1 MEKGLLL
8 SRAQAAVISR
18 DFTLAVKLYKSLLKD
33 EPDNLVYLKELGNIH
48 VKNGEDEKAIPYFEQ
63 IITFHPQDV
72 DAMISL
78 GAIYRRLQRYE
89 DSIIILNRALDEGEN
104 GAMLNYTLGFTYKE
118 MKEYDDAI
126 DCFEIAISENPTD
139 VLAYNH
145 LGSIYL
151 ERKEYQ
157 KSINSFKRGLQIDQ
171 NHPIINY
178 NLARCYEEANLYSDA
193 IRCFEI
199 ALKTKPGWIEA
210 IRDFSELLVKCQR
223 SKEASDL
230 VTHAIDL
237 HPNDS
242 KLLSLLGKIY
252 LDQYDYLSAEDA
264 FKKAY
269 SNNNNDIQILSGLA
283 EALEK
288 GEKIQESLEAVI
300 SALEIEPE
308 NKDIRKQY
316 VHVLLSAKD
325 YDTAHESLKQLYK
338 ETGDEDVQ
346 VLDLCEQYYICVDED
361 ERSRQIHERINKI
374 NRKYKKNLLNAAERF
389 FQKGKKEKAE
399 EMAKKFIEHE
409 SQNPDGY
416 NTLAKVYISQNKLS
430 EAIEIYKKSQTLKKP
445 NILASKQVLNLQKK
459 LDVPEQSQP
468 VLQEE
473 NIVQQEEI
481 NEDLNTVLLSDEN
494 EVFDFEKMGD
504 NVPFKEELIEKEDDF
519 FAPDLK
525 DVADE
530 EIDVFE
536 NKEEEP
542 LSTEQEL
549 ISAADEKP
557 DSLEGY
563 VPGVAEDDDI
573 FDFGTMGDNL
583 PPVVES
589 EEDDLAALL
598 DKKESVPENNIPS
611 TNDVALEEQIS
622 IDDKLQLAEQKLQEA
637 EILQLN
643 ALDTANKVM
652 ESVIVA
658 QKITEEQ
665 QNILEEQKQQLQEQ
679 MELAKKQDE
688 IEDDVLI
695 EEDISDEI
703 VEEDLQSE
711 QKEESLDD
719 CVVQHE
725 ETDDLF
731 DERETQLE
739 EKEDFLEERENQ
751 LEEREGLL
759 TERENQLEEKE
770 DLLEERENQL
780 EEREDLLVERENLLN
795 SKAENSVTLFDTV
808 QYLLP
813 KIERILEDDELAL
826 QYTSELELF
835 KKLLNLCEFL
845 PEDIKKE
852 FLTSKIRLQIEYVIA
867 KMSGKPGLLKT
878 AHSLLKT
885 GVISNA
891 NVLSI
896 ENSVDITNDSLFNLI
911 DFTKKL
917 SEDLED
923 KSLAE
928 GLQTYA
934 DSVLEQIELQNLSA
948 QIFE

>member
-18 DFTLAVKLYKSLLKD
+18 DFALAVKLYKTLLKD

-63 IITFHPQDV
+63 IITFHSQDV

-118 MKEYDDAI
+118 MKQYDDAI

-199 ALKTKPGWIEA
+199 ALKTKPGWIDA

-308 NKDIRKQY
+308 NKDVRKQY
-316 VHVLLSAKD
+316 VHVLLSARE
-325 YDTAHESLKQLYK
+325 YDKAHESLKELYK

-361 ERSRQIHERINKI
+361 ERSQQIHERINKVDK
-374 NRKYKKNLLNAAERF
+374 KYNKHMLNAAERF
-389 FQKGKKEKAE
+389 IQKGKDQQAE
-399 EMAKKFIEHE
+399 EMAKNFIEKE
-409 SQNPDGY
+409 AQNPDGY
-416 NTLAKVYISQNKLS
+416 NTLAKVYISQNKLP
-430 EAIEIYKKSQTLKKP
+430 EAIETYNKSQSLKKP
-445 NILASKQVLNLQKK
+445 NVLASKQVQNLQKR
-459 LDVPEQSQP
+459 LNIALQNQIPQDEVVVP
-468 VLQEE
+468 
-473 NIVQQEEI
+473 QEEI
-481 NEDLNTVLLSDEN
+481 KEEELNSELLSDEN

-504 NVPFKEELIEKEDDF
+504 NIPFKEELIEEEDDF

-549 ISAADEKP
+549 LSAADEKP
-557 DSLEGY
+557 ESLEGY
-563 VPGVAEDDDI
+563 VPAIAESDENDD
-573 FDFGTMGDNL
+573 FDFDVMGDN
-583 PPVVES
+583 PACEEEITENS
-589 EEDDLAALL
+589 NEDEDDLASLL
-598 DKKESVPENNIPS
+598 DQNEFVPQTEPVSVPNQTMSSQNQ
-611 TNDVALEEQIS
+611 AS

-637 EILQLN
+637 ENLQLS

-652 ESVIVA
+652 ESVIDAQKVA
-658 QKITEEQ
+658 QKIAEEQ
-665 QNILEEQKQQLQEQ
+665 QNLIEEQKNQLNEQIELSKNQE
-679 MELAKKQDE
+679 
-688 IEDDVLI
+688 
-695 EEDISDEI
+695 
-703 VEEDLQSE
+703 E
-711 QKEESLDD
+711 QEEESLNDILENDD
-719 CVVQHE
+719 IFEEEDKEEIIDDKNETEISEEEVVSEQ
-725 ETDDLF
+725 LPN
-731 DERETQLE
+731 DE
-739 EKEDFLEERENQ
+739 NSP
-751 LEEREGLL
+751 
-759 TERENQLEEKE
+759 
-770 DLLEERENQL
+770 
-780 EEREDLLVERENLLN
+780 ENL
-795 SKAENSVTLFDTV
+795 VQTV

-835 KKLLNLCEFL
+835 KKLLDLCEFL

-852 FLTSKIRLQIEYVIA
+852 FLTSKVRLQIEYVIA

-878 AHSLLKT
+878 AHSLLKS
-885 GVISNA
+885 GVISDSYVA
-891 NVLSI
+891 TTSEEEMNV
-896 ENSVDITNDSLFNLI
+896 TNEVLFNLI
-911 DFTKKL
+911 DYTKKL

>member
-18 DFTLAVKLYKSLLKD
+18 DFALAVKLYKTLLKD

-63 IITFHPQDV
+63 IITFHSQDV

-118 MKEYDDAI
+118 MKQYDDAI

-199 ALKTKPGWIEA
+199 ALKTKPGWIDA

-242 KLLSLLGKIY
+242 KLLSLLGKIF

-308 NKDIRKQY
+308 NKDVRKQY
-316 VHVLLSAKD
+316 VHVLLSARE
-325 YDTAHESLKQLYK
+325 YDKAHESLKELYK

-361 ERSRQIHERINKI
+361 ERSQQIHERINKVDK
-374 NRKYKKNLLNAAERF
+374 KYNKHMLNAAERF
-389 FQKGKKEKAE
+389 IQKGKDHQAE
-399 EMAKKFIEHE
+399 EMAKNFIEKE
-409 SQNPDGY
+409 AQNPDGY
-416 NTLAKVYISQNKLS
+416 NTLAKVYISQNKLP
-430 EAIEIYKKSQTLKKP
+430 EAIETYNKSQSLKKP
-445 NILASKQVLNLQKK
+445 NVLASKQVQNLQKR
-459 LDVPEQSQP
+459 L
-468 VLQEE
+468 
-473 NIVQQEEI
+473 NISAQNQIPQDEVVAPQEEI
-481 NEDLNTVLLSDEN
+481 KEEELNPELLSDEN

-504 NVPFKEELIEKEDDF
+504 NIPFKEELIEEEDDF

-525 DVADE
+525 DVEDE

-549 ISAADEKP
+549 LSAADEKP
-557 DSLEGY
+557 ESLEGY
-563 VPGVAEDDDI
+563 VPPIAESDENDD
-573 FDFGTMGDNL
+573 FDFDVMGDN
-583 PPVVES
+583 PACEEEITENS
-589 EEDDLAALL
+589 NEDEDDLAALL
-598 DKKESVPENNIPS
+598 DQNEFVPQNEPVSVPNQTMSSQNQ
-611 TNDVALEEQIS
+611 AS

-637 EILQLN
+637 ENLQLS

-652 ESVIVA
+652 ESVIDAQKVA
-658 QKITEEQ
+658 QKIAEEQ
-665 QNILEEQKQQLQEQ
+665 QN
-679 MELAKKQDE
+679 
-688 IEDDVLI
+688 LI
-695 EEDISDEI
+695 EEQRNQLNEQLELSKNQ
-703 VEEDLQSE
+703 EEQ
-711 QKEESLDD
+711 QEESLNDILENDD
-719 CVVQHE
+719 IFEEEVKEEEFGNDEKCEDDISEEGVVTEQIPN
-725 ETDDLF
+725 
-731 DERETQLE
+731 
-739 EKEDFLEERENQ
+739 EDSP
-751 LEEREGLL
+751 
-759 TERENQLEEKE
+759 
-770 DLLEERENQL
+770 
-780 EEREDLLVERENLLN
+780 ENL
-795 SKAENSVTLFDTV
+795 VQTV

-835 KKLLNLCEFL
+835 KKLLDLCEFL

-852 FLTSKIRLQIEYVIA
+852 FLISKVRLQIEYVIA

-878 AHSLLKT
+878 AHSLLKS
-885 GVISNA
+885 GVISDSYVA
-891 NVLSI
+891 TTSEEEMNV
-896 ENSVDITNDSLFNLI
+896 TNEVLFNLI
-911 DFTKKL
+911 DYTKKL

-948 QIFE
+948 QIFD

>member
-18 DFTLAVKLYKSLLKD
+18 DFALAVKLYKTLLKD

-118 MKEYDDAI
+118 MKQYDDAI

-199 ALKTKPGWIEA
+199 ALKTKPGWIDA

-308 NKDIRKQY
+308 NKDVRKQY
-316 VHVLLSAKD
+316 VHVLLSARE
-325 YDTAHESLKQLYK
+325 YDKAHESLKELYK

-361 ERSRQIHERINKI
+361 ERSQQIHERINKVDK
-374 NRKYKKNLLNAAERF
+374 KYNKHMLNAAERF
-389 FQKGKKEKAE
+389 IQKGKDQQAE
-399 EMAKKFIEHE
+399 EMAKNFIEKE
-409 SQNPDGY
+409 VQNPDGY
-416 NTLAKVYISQNKLS
+416 NTLAKVYISQNKLP
-430 EAIEIYKKSQTLKKP
+430 EAIETYNKSQALKKP
-445 NILASKQVLNLQKK
+445 NVLASKQVQNLQKR
-459 LDVPEQSQP
+459 LNVASQNQIP
-468 VLQEE
+468 QDEV
-473 NIVQQEEI
+473 VAPQEEI
-481 NEDLNTVLLSDEN
+481 KEEELNPELLSDEN

-504 NVPFKEELIEKEDDF
+504 NIPFKEELIEEEDDF

-549 ISAADEKP
+549 LSAADEKP
-557 DSLEGY
+557 ESLEGY
-563 VPGVAEDDDI
+563 VPAIAESDENDD
-573 FDFGTMGDNL
+573 FDFDVMGDN
-583 PPVVES
+583 PAC
-589 EEDDLAALL
+589 EEEITENSNEDDDDLAALL
-598 DKKESVPENNIPS
+598 DQNEFVPQNEPVSVPNQTMSSQNQ
-611 TNDVALEEQIS
+611 AS

-637 EILQLN
+637 ENLQLS

-652 ESVIVA
+652 ESVIDA
-658 QKITEEQ
+658 QKIAQKIAEEQ
-665 QNILEEQKQQLQEQ
+665 QNLIEEQKNQLNEQLELSKNQEEQQ
-679 MELAKKQDE
+679 
-688 IEDDVLI
+688 
-695 EEDISDEI
+695 
-703 VEEDLQSE
+703 
-711 QKEESLDD
+711 EESLNDILENDD
-719 CVVQHE
+719 IFE
-725 ETDDLF
+725 EEIKEEEF
-731 DERETQLE
+731 GNE
-739 EKEDFLEERENQ
+739 EKCEDDISEE
-751 LEEREGLL
+751 GVV
-759 TERENQLEEKE
+759 TEQIPNE
-770 DLLEERENQL
+770 DSP
-780 EEREDLLVERENLLN
+780 ENL
-795 SKAENSVTLFDTV
+795 VQTV

-835 KKLLNLCEFL
+835 KKLLDLCEFL

-852 FLTSKIRLQIEYVIA
+852 FLTSKVRLQIEYVIA

-878 AHSLLKT
+878 AHSLLKS
-885 GVISNA
+885 GVISDSYVA
-891 NVLSI
+891 TTSEEEMNV
-896 ENSVDITNDSLFNLI
+896 TNEVLFNLI
-911 DFTKKL
+911 DYTKKL

-948 QIFE
+948 QIFD

>member
-18 DFTLAVKLYKSLLKD
+18 DFALAVKLYKTLLKD

-118 MKEYDDAI
+118 MKQYDDAI

-199 ALKTKPGWIEA
+199 ALKTKPGWIDA

-308 NKDIRKQY
+308 NKDVRKQY
-316 VHVLLSAKD
+316 VHVLLSARE
-325 YDTAHESLKQLYK
+325 YDKAHESLKELYK

-361 ERSRQIHERINKI
+361 ERSQQIHERINKVDK
-374 NRKYKKNLLNAAERF
+374 KYNKHMLNAAERF
-389 FQKGKKEKAE
+389 IQKGKDHQAE
-399 EMAKKFIEHE
+399 EMAKNFIEKE
-409 SQNPDGY
+409 AQNPDGY
-416 NTLAKVYISQNKLS
+416 NTLAKVYISQNKLP
-430 EAIEIYKKSQTLKKP
+430 EAIETYNKSQSLKKP
-445 NILASKQVLNLQKK
+445 NVLASKQVQNLQKR
-459 LDVPEQSQP
+459 LNVASQNQIP
-468 VLQEE
+468 QDEV
-473 NIVQQEEI
+473 VAPQEEI
-481 NEDLNTVLLSDEN
+481 KEEELNPELLSDEN

-504 NVPFKEELIEKEDDF
+504 NIPFKEELIEEEDDF

-536 NKEEEP
+536 NKEEDP

-549 ISAADEKP
+549 LSAADEKP
-557 DSLEGY
+557 ESLEGY
-563 VPGVAEDDDI
+563 VPAIAESDENDD
-573 FDFGTMGDNL
+573 FDFDVMGDN
-583 PPVVES
+583 PACEEGITENS
-589 EEDDLAALL
+589 NEDDLAALL
-598 DKKESVPENNIPS
+598 DQNEFVPQNEPVSVPNQTMSSQNQ
-611 TNDVALEEQIS
+611 AS

-637 EILQLN
+637 ENLQLS

-652 ESVIVA
+652 ESVIDA
-658 QKITEEQ
+658 QKIAQKIAEEQ
-665 QNILEEQKQQLQEQ
+665 QNLLEEQKNQLNDQLELSKNQE
-679 MELAKKQDE
+679 
-688 IEDDVLI
+688 
-695 EEDISDEI
+695 
-703 VEEDLQSE
+703 E
-711 QKEESLDD
+711 QEEESLNDILKNDD
-719 CVVQHE
+719 IFE
-725 ETDDLF
+725 E
-731 DERETQLE
+731 EVKEEEVGNE
-739 EKEDFLEERENQ
+739 EKCEDDISEE
-751 LEEREGLL
+751 GVV
-759 TERENQLEEKE
+759 TEQIPNE
-770 DLLEERENQL
+770 DSP
-780 EEREDLLVERENLLN
+780 ENL
-795 SKAENSVTLFDTV
+795 VQTV

-835 KKLLNLCEFL
+835 KKLLDLCEFL

-852 FLTSKIRLQIEYVIA
+852 FLTSKVRLQIEYVIA

-878 AHSLLKT
+878 AHSLLKS
-885 GVISNA
+885 GVISDSYVA
-891 NVLSI
+891 TTSEEEMNV
-896 ENSVDITNDSLFNLI
+896 TNEVLFNLI
-911 DFTKKL
+911 DYTKKL

-948 QIFE
+948 QIFD

>member
-18 DFTLAVKLYKSLLKD
+18 DFALAVKLYKTLLKD

-63 IITFHPQDV
+63 IITFHSQDV

-118 MKEYDDAI
+118 MKQYDDAI

-199 ALKTKPGWIEA
+199 ALKTKPGWIDA

-308 NKDIRKQY
+308 NKDVRKQY
-316 VHVLLSAKD
+316 VHVLLSARE
-325 YDTAHESLKQLYK
+325 YDKAHESLKELYK

-361 ERSRQIHERINKI
+361 ERSQQIHERINKVDK
-374 NRKYKKNLLNAAERF
+374 KYNKHMLNAAERF
-389 FQKGKKEKAE
+389 IQKGKDHQAE
-399 EMAKKFIEHE
+399 EMAKNFIEKE
-409 SQNPDGY
+409 AQNPDGY
-416 NTLAKVYISQNKLS
+416 NTLAKVYISQNKLP
-430 EAIEIYKKSQTLKKP
+430 EAIETYNKSQSLKKP
-445 NILASKQVLNLQKK
+445 NVLASKQVQNLQKR
-459 LDVPEQSQP
+459 LNVASQNQIP
-468 VLQEE
+468 QDEV
-473 NIVQQEEI
+473 VAPQEEI
-481 NEDLNTVLLSDEN
+481 KEEELNPELLSDEN

-504 NVPFKEELIEKEDDF
+504 NIPFKEELIEEEDDF

-536 NKEEEP
+536 NKEEDP

-549 ISAADEKP
+549 LSAADEKP
-557 DSLEGY
+557 ESLEGY
-563 VPGVAEDDDI
+563 VPPIAESDENDD
-573 FDFGTMGDNL
+573 FDFDVMGDN
-583 PPVVES
+583 PACEEEITENS
-589 EEDDLAALL
+589 NEDEDDLAALL
-598 DKKESVPENNIPS
+598 DQNEFVPQNEPVSVPNQTMSSQNQ
-611 TNDVALEEQIS
+611 AS

-637 EILQLN
+637 ENLQLS

-652 ESVIVA
+652 ESVIDAQKVA
-658 QKITEEQ
+658 QKIAEEQ
-665 QNILEEQKQQLQEQ
+665 QNLIEEQKNQLNEQIELSKNQE
-679 MELAKKQDE
+679 
-688 IEDDVLI
+688 
-695 EEDISDEI
+695 
-703 VEEDLQSE
+703 E
-711 QKEESLDD
+711 QEEESLNDILENDD
-719 CVVQHE
+719 IFEEEVKEEIIDDKNETEISEEGVVTEQIPN
-725 ETDDLF
+725 
-731 DERETQLE
+731 
-739 EKEDFLEERENQ
+739 EDSP
-751 LEEREGLL
+751 
-759 TERENQLEEKE
+759 
-770 DLLEERENQL
+770 
-780 EEREDLLVERENLLN
+780 ENL
-795 SKAENSVTLFDTV
+795 VQTV

-835 KKLLNLCEFL
+835 KKLLDLCEFL

-852 FLTSKIRLQIEYVIA
+852 FLTSKVRLQIEYVIA

-878 AHSLLKT
+878 AHSLLKS
-885 GVISNA
+885 GVISDSYVA
-891 NVLSI
+891 TTSEEEMNV
-896 ENSVDITNDSLFNLI
+896 TNEVLFNLI
-911 DFTKKL
+911 DYTKKL

>member
-18 DFTLAVKLYKSLLKD
+18 DFALAVKLYKTLLKD

-63 IITFHPQDV
+63 IITFHSQDV

-118 MKEYDDAI
+118 MKQYDDAI

-199 ALKTKPGWIEA
+199 ALKTKPGWIDA

-300 SALEIEPE
+300 SALETEPE
-308 NKDIRKQY
+308 NKDVRKQY
-316 VHVLLSAKD
+316 VHVLLSARE
-325 YDTAHESLKQLYK
+325 YDKAHESLKELYK

-361 ERSRQIHERINKI
+361 ERSQQIHERINKVDK
-374 NRKYKKNLLNAAERF
+374 KYNKHMLNAAERF
-389 FQKGKKEKAE
+389 IQKGKDHQAE
-399 EMAKKFIEHE
+399 EMAKNFIEKE
-409 SQNPDGY
+409 AQNPDGY
-416 NTLAKVYISQNKLS
+416 NTLAKVYISQNKLP
-430 EAIEIYKKSQTLKKP
+430 EAIETYNKSQSLKKP
-445 NILASKQVLNLQKK
+445 NVLASKQVQNLQKR
-459 LDVPEQSQP
+459 LNVASQNQIP
-468 VLQEE
+468 QDEV
-473 NIVQQEEI
+473 VAPQEEI
-481 NEDLNTVLLSDEN
+481 KEEELNPELLSDEN

-504 NVPFKEELIEKEDDF
+504 NIPFKEELIEEEDDF

-536 NKEEEP
+536 NKEEDP

-549 ISAADEKP
+549 LSAADEKP
-557 DSLEGY
+557 ESLEGY
-563 VPGVAEDDDI
+563 VPPIAESDENDD
-573 FDFGTMGDNL
+573 FDFDVMGDN
-583 PPVVES
+583 PACEEEITENS
-589 EEDDLAALL
+589 NEDEDDLAALL
-598 DKKESVPENNIPS
+598 DQNEFVPQNEPVSVPNQTMSSQNQ
-611 TNDVALEEQIS
+611 AS

-637 EILQLN
+637 ENLQLS

-652 ESVIVA
+652 ESVIDAQKVA
-658 QKITEEQ
+658 QKIAEEQ
-665 QNILEEQKQQLQEQ
+665 QNLIEEQKNQLNEQIELSKNQE
-679 MELAKKQDE
+679 
-688 IEDDVLI
+688 
-695 EEDISDEI
+695 
-703 VEEDLQSE
+703 E
-711 QKEESLDD
+711 QEEESLNDILENDD
-719 CVVQHE
+719 IFEEEVKEEIIDDKNETEISEEGVVTEQIPN
-725 ETDDLF
+725 
-731 DERETQLE
+731 
-739 EKEDFLEERENQ
+739 EDSP
-751 LEEREGLL
+751 
-759 TERENQLEEKE
+759 
-770 DLLEERENQL
+770 
-780 EEREDLLVERENLLN
+780 ENL
-795 SKAENSVTLFDTV
+795 VQTV

-835 KKLLNLCEFL
+835 KKLLDLCEFL

-852 FLTSKIRLQIEYVIA
+852 FLTSKVRLQIEYVIA

-878 AHSLLKT
+878 AHSLLKS
-885 GVISNA
+885 GVISDSYVA
-891 NVLSI
+891 TTSEEEMNV
-896 ENSVDITNDSLFNLI
+896 TNEVLFNLI
-911 DFTKKL
+911 DYTKKL

>member
-1 MEKGLLL
+1 
-8 SRAQAAVISR
+8 
-18 DFTLAVKLYKSLLKD
+18 
-33 EPDNLVYLKELGNIH
+33 
-48 VKNGEDEKAIPYFEQ
+48 
-63 IITFHPQDV
+63 
-72 DAMISL
+72 MISL

-118 MKEYDDAI
+118 MKQYDDAI

-178 NLARCYEEANLYSDA
+178 NLARCYKEANLYSDA

-199 ALKTKPGWIEA
+199 ALKTKPGWIDA

-242 KLLSLLGKIY
+242 KLLSLLGKIF

-269 SNNNNDIQILSGLA
+269 SNNDNDIQILSGLA

-308 NKDIRKQY
+308 NKDVRKQY
-316 VHVLLSAKD
+316 VHVLLSARE
-325 YDTAHESLKQLYK
+325 YDKAHESLKELYK

-361 ERSRQIHERINKI
+361 ERSQQIHERINKVDK
-374 NRKYKKNLLNAAERF
+374 KYNKHMLNAAERF
-389 FQKGKKEKAE
+389 IQKGKDQQAE
-399 EMAKKFIEHE
+399 EMAKNFIEKE
-409 SQNPDGY
+409 AQNPDGY
-416 NTLAKVYISQNKLS
+416 NTLAKVYISQNKLP
-430 EAIEIYKKSQTLKKP
+430 EAIETYNKSQSLKKP
-445 NILASKQVLNLQKK
+445 NVLASKQVQNLQKR
-459 LDVPEQSQP
+459 L
-468 VLQEE
+468 
-473 NIVQQEEI
+473 NIAAQNQIPQDEVVAPQEEI
-481 NEDLNTVLLSDEN
+481 KEEELNSELLSDEN

-504 NVPFKEELIEKEDDF
+504 NIPFKEELIEEEDDF

-536 NKEEEP
+536 NKEEAP

-549 ISAADEKP
+549 LSAADEKP
-557 DSLEGY
+557 ESLEGY
-563 VPGVAEDDDI
+563 VPAIAESDENDD
-573 FDFGTMGDNL
+573 FDFDVMGDN
-583 PPVVES
+583 PACEEEITENS
-589 EEDDLAALL
+589 NEDEDDLAALL
-598 DKKESVPENNIPS
+598 DQKEFVPQNEPVSVPNQTMSSQNQ
-611 TNDVALEEQIS
+611 AS

-637 EILQLN
+637 ENLQLS

-652 ESVIVA
+652 ESVIDA
-658 QKITEEQ
+658 QKIAQKIAEEQ
-665 QNILEEQKQQLQEQ
+665 QNLLEEQKNQLNDQLELSKNQE
-679 MELAKKQDE
+679 
-688 IEDDVLI
+688 
-695 EEDISDEI
+695 
-703 VEEDLQSE
+703 E
-711 QKEESLDD
+711 QEEESLNDILENDD
-719 CVVQHE
+719 IFE
-725 ETDDLF
+725 EEVKEEDF
-731 DERETQLE
+731 GNE
-739 EKEDFLEERENQ
+739 EKCEDDISEE
-751 LEEREGLL
+751 GVV
-759 TERENQLEEKE
+759 TEQIPNE
-770 DLLEERENQL
+770 DSS
-780 EEREDLLVERENLLN
+780 ENL
-795 SKAENSVTLFDTV
+795 VQTV

-835 KKLLNLCEFL
+835 KKLLDLCEFL

-852 FLTSKIRLQIEYVIA
+852 FLTSKVRLQIEYVIA

-878 AHSLLKT
+878 AHSLLKS
-885 GVISNA
+885 GVISDSYVA
-891 NVLSI
+891 TTSEEEMNV
-896 ENSVDITNDSLFNLI
+896 TNEVLFNLI
-911 DFTKKL
+911 DYTKKL

-948 QIFE
+948 QIFD

>member
-18 DFTLAVKLYKSLLKD
+18 DFALAVKLYKTLLKD

-63 IITFHPQDV
+63 IITFHSQDV

-118 MKEYDDAI
+118 MKQYDDAI

-199 ALKTKPGWIEA
+199 ALKTKPGWIDA

-308 NKDIRKQY
+308 NKDVRKQY
-316 VHVLLSAKD
+316 VHVLLSARE
-325 YDTAHESLKQLYK
+325 YDKAHESLKELYK

-361 ERSRQIHERINKI
+361 ERSQQIHERINKVDK
-374 NRKYKKNLLNAAERF
+374 KYNKHMLNAAERF
-389 FQKGKKEKAE
+389 IQKGKDHQAE
-399 EMAKKFIEHE
+399 EMAKNFIEKE
-409 SQNPDGY
+409 AQNPDGY
-416 NTLAKVYISQNKLS
+416 NTLAKVYISQNKLP
-430 EAIEIYKKSQTLKKP
+430 EAIETYNKSQSLKKP
-445 NILASKQVLNLQKK
+445 NVLASKQVQNLQKR
-459 LDVPEQSQP
+459 LNVASQNQIP
-468 VLQEE
+468 QDEV
-473 NIVQQEEI
+473 VAPQEEI
-481 NEDLNTVLLSDEN
+481 KEEELNPELLSDEN

-504 NVPFKEELIEKEDDF
+504 NIPFKEELIEEEDDF

-549 ISAADEKP
+549 LSAADEKP
-557 DSLEGY
+557 ESLEGY
-563 VPGVAEDDDI
+563 VPAIAESDENDD
-573 FDFGTMGDNL
+573 FDFDVMGDN
-583 PPVVES
+583 PACEEEITENPN
-589 EEDDLAALL
+589 EDDLAALL
-598 DKKESVPENNIPS
+598 DQNEFIPQNEPVSVPNQTMSSQNQ
-611 TNDVALEEQIS
+611 AS

-637 EILQLN
+637 ENLQLS

-652 ESVIVA
+652 ESVIDA
-658 QKITEEQ
+658 QKIAQKIAEEQ
-665 QNILEEQKQQLQEQ
+665 QNLIEEQKNQLNDQLELSKNQE
-679 MELAKKQDE
+679 
-688 IEDDVLI
+688 
-695 EEDISDEI
+695 
-703 VEEDLQSE
+703 E
-711 QKEESLDD
+711 QEEESLNDILENDD
-719 CVVQHE
+719 IFE
-725 ETDDLF
+725 EEVKEEEF
-731 DERETQLE
+731 GNE
-739 EKEDFLEERENQ
+739 EKCEDEISEE
-751 LEEREGLL
+751 GVV
-759 TERENQLEEKE
+759 TEQIPNE
-770 DLLEERENQL
+770 DSP
-780 EEREDLLVERENLLN
+780 ENL
-795 SKAENSVTLFDTV
+795 VQTV

-835 KKLLNLCEFL
+835 KKLLDLCEFL

-852 FLTSKIRLQIEYVIA
+852 FLTSKVRLQIEYVIA

-878 AHSLLKT
+878 AHSLLKS
-885 GVISNA
+885 GVISDSYVA
-891 NVLSI
+891 TTSEEEMNV
-896 ENSVDITNDSLFNLI
+896 TNEVLFNLI
-911 DFTKKL
+911 DYTKKL

-948 QIFE
+948 QIFD

>member
-18 DFTLAVKLYKSLLKD
+18 DFALAVKLYKTLLKE

-63 IITFHPQDV
+63 IITFHSQDV

-118 MKEYDDAI
+118 MKQYDDAI

-199 ALKTKPGWIEA
+199 ALKTKPGWIDA

-316 VHVLLSAKD
+316 VHVLLSARE
-325 YDTAHESLKQLYK
+325 YDKAHESLKELYK

-361 ERSRQIHERINKI
+361 ERSQQIHERINKVDK
-374 NRKYKKNLLNAAERF
+374 KYNKHMLNAAERF
-389 FQKGKKEKAE
+389 IQKGKDQQAE
-399 EMAKKFIEHE
+399 EMAKNFIEKE
-409 SQNPDGY
+409 AQNPDGY
-416 NTLAKVYISQNKLS
+416 NTLAKVYISQNKLP
-430 EAIEIYKKSQTLKKP
+430 EAIETYNKSQSLKKP
-445 NILASKQVLNLQKK
+445 NVLASKQVQNLQKR
-459 LDVPEQSQP
+459 LNIA
-468 VLQEE
+468 LQNQIPQDE
-473 NIVQQEEI
+473 VVTPQEEI
-481 NEDLNTVLLSDEN
+481 KEEELNSELLSDEN

-504 NVPFKEELIEKEDDF
+504 NIPFKEELIEEEDDF

-542 LSTEQEL
+542 LSAEQEL
-549 ISAADEKP
+549 LSAADEKP
-557 DSLEGY
+557 ESLEGY
-563 VPGVAEDDDI
+563 VPAIAESDENDD
-573 FDFGTMGDNL
+573 FDFDVMGDN
-583 PPVVES
+583 PACEEEITENS
-589 EEDDLAALL
+589 NEDEDDLASLL
-598 DKKESVPENNIPS
+598 DQNEFVPQTEPVSVPNQTMSSQNQ
-611 TNDVALEEQIS
+611 AS

-637 EILQLN
+637 ENLQLS

-652 ESVIVA
+652 ESVIDAQKVA
-658 QKITEEQ
+658 QKIAEEQ
-665 QNILEEQKQQLQEQ
+665 QNLIEEQKNQLNEQIELSKNQE
-679 MELAKKQDE
+679 
-688 IEDDVLI
+688 
-695 EEDISDEI
+695 
-703 VEEDLQSE
+703 E
-711 QKEESLDD
+711 QEESLNDILENDD
-719 CVVQHE
+719 IFEEEDKEEIIDDKNETEISEEEVVSEQ
-725 ETDDLF
+725 LPN
-731 DERETQLE
+731 DE
-739 EKEDFLEERENQ
+739 NSP
-751 LEEREGLL
+751 
-759 TERENQLEEKE
+759 
-770 DLLEERENQL
+770 
-780 EEREDLLVERENLLN
+780 ENL
-795 SKAENSVTLFDTV
+795 VQTV

-835 KKLLNLCEFL
+835 KKLLDLCEFL

-852 FLTSKIRLQIEYVIA
+852 FLTSKVRLQIEYVIA

-878 AHSLLKT
+878 AHSLLKS
-885 GVISNA
+885 GVISDSYVA
-891 NVLSI
+891 TTSEEEMNV
-896 ENSVDITNDSLFNLI
+896 TNEVLFNLI
-911 DFTKKL
+911 DYTKKL

-948 QIFE
+948 QIFD

>member
-18 DFTLAVKLYKSLLKD
+18 DFALAVKLYKTLLKD

-118 MKEYDDAI
+118 MKQYDDAI

-199 ALKTKPGWIEA
+199 ALKTKPGWIDA

-308 NKDIRKQY
+308 NKDVRKQY
-316 VHVLLSAKD
+316 VHVLLSARE
-325 YDTAHESLKQLYK
+325 YDKAHESLKELYK

-361 ERSRQIHERINKI
+361 ERSQQIHERINKVDK
-374 NRKYKKNLLNAAERF
+374 KYNKHMLNAAERF
-389 FQKGKKEKAE
+389 IQKGKDQQAE
-399 EMAKKFIEHE
+399 EMAKNFIEKE
-409 SQNPDGY
+409 AQNPDGY
-416 NTLAKVYISQNKLS
+416 NTLAKVYISQNKLP
-430 EAIEIYKKSQTLKKP
+430 EAIETYNKSQSLKKP
-445 NILASKQVLNLQKK
+445 NVLASKQVQNLQKR
-459 LDVPEQSQP
+459 LNVASQNQIP
-468 VLQEE
+468 QDEV
-473 NIVQQEEI
+473 VAPQEEI
-481 NEDLNTVLLSDEN
+481 KEEELNPELLSDEN

-504 NVPFKEELIEKEDDF
+504 NIPFKEELIEEEDDF

-549 ISAADEKP
+549 LSAADEKP
-557 DSLEGY
+557 ESLEGY
-563 VPGVAEDDDI
+563 VPPIAESDENDD
-573 FDFGTMGDNL
+573 FDFDVMGDN
-583 PPVVES
+583 PACEEEITENS
-589 EEDDLAALL
+589 NEDEDDLAALL
-598 DKKESVPENNIPS
+598 DQNEFVPQNEPVSVPNQTMSSQNQ
-611 TNDVALEEQIS
+611 AS

-637 EILQLN
+637 ENLQLS

-652 ESVIVA
+652 ESVIDAQKVA
-658 QKITEEQ
+658 QKIAEEQ
-665 QNILEEQKQQLQEQ
+665 QNLLEEQKNQLNEQLELSKNQE
-679 MELAKKQDE
+679 
-688 IEDDVLI
+688 
-695 EEDISDEI
+695 
-703 VEEDLQSE
+703 E
-711 QKEESLDD
+711 QEEESLNDILENDD
-719 CVVQHE
+719 IFE
-725 ETDDLF
+725 E
-731 DERETQLE
+731 EVKEEEVGNE
-739 EKEDFLEERENQ
+739 EKCEDDISEE
-751 LEEREGLL
+751 GVV
-759 TERENQLEEKE
+759 TEQIPNE
-770 DLLEERENQL
+770 DSS
-780 EEREDLLVERENLLN
+780 ENL
-795 SKAENSVTLFDTV
+795 VQTV

-835 KKLLNLCEFL
+835 KKLLDLCEFL

-852 FLTSKIRLQIEYVIA
+852 FLTSKVRLQIEYVIA

-878 AHSLLKT
+878 AHSLLKS
-885 GVISNA
+885 GVISDSYVA
-891 NVLSI
+891 TTSEEEMNV
-896 ENSVDITNDSLFNLI
+896 TNEVLFNLI
-911 DFTKKL
+911 DYTKKL

-948 QIFE
+948 QIFD

>member
-18 DFTLAVKLYKSLLKD
+18 DFALAVKLYKTLLKD

-63 IITFHPQDV
+63 IITFHSQDV

-118 MKEYDDAI
+118 MKQYDDAI

-199 ALKTKPGWIEA
+199 ALKTKPGWIDA

-308 NKDIRKQY
+308 NKDVRKQY
-316 VHVLLSAKD
+316 VHVLLSARE
-325 YDTAHESLKQLYK
+325 YDKAHESLKELYK

-361 ERSRQIHERINKI
+361 ERSQQIHERINKVDK
-374 NRKYKKNLLNAAERF
+374 KYNKHMLNAAERF
-389 FQKGKKEKAE
+389 IQKGKDHQAE
-399 EMAKKFIEHE
+399 EMAKNFIEKEAH
-409 SQNPDGY
+409 NPDGY
-416 NTLAKVYISQNKLS
+416 NTLAKVYISQNKLP
-430 EAIEIYKKSQTLKKP
+430 EAIETYNKSQSLKKP
-445 NILASKQVLNLQKK
+445 NVLASKQVQNLQKR
-459 LDVPEQSQP
+459 LNIASQNQIP
-468 VLQEE
+468 QDEV
-473 NIVQQEEI
+473 VAPQEEI
-481 NEDLNTVLLSDEN
+481 KEEELNTELLSDEN

-504 NVPFKEELIEKEDDF
+504 NIPFKEELIEEEDDF

-549 ISAADEKP
+549 LSAADEKP
-557 DSLEGY
+557 ESLEGY
-563 VPGVAEDDDI
+563 VPPIAESDENDD
-573 FDFGTMGDNL
+573 FDFDVMGDN
-583 PPVVES
+583 PACEEEITENS
-589 EEDDLAALL
+589 NEDDLAALL
-598 DKKESVPENNIPS
+598 DQNEFVPQNEPVSVPKQTMSSQNQ
-611 TNDVALEEQIS
+611 AS

-637 EILQLN
+637 ENLQLS

-652 ESVIVA
+652 ESVIDAQKVA
-658 QKITEEQ
+658 QKIAEEQ
-665 QNILEEQKQQLQEQ
+665 QNLIEEQKNQLNEQLELSKNQEEQQ
-679 MELAKKQDE
+679 
-688 IEDDVLI
+688 
-695 EEDISDEI
+695 
-703 VEEDLQSE
+703 
-711 QKEESLDD
+711 EESLDD
-719 CVVQHE
+719 ILENDDIFE
-725 ETDDLF
+725 EEVKEEEF
-731 DERETQLE
+731 GNE
-739 EKEDFLEERENQ
+739 EKCEDDISEE
-751 LEEREGLL
+751 GVV
-759 TERENQLEEKE
+759 TEQIPNE
-770 DLLEERENQL
+770 DSS
-780 EEREDLLVERENLLN
+780 ENL
-795 SKAENSVTLFDTV
+795 VQTV

-835 KKLLNLCEFL
+835 KKLLDLCEFL

-852 FLTSKIRLQIEYVIA
+852 FLTSKVRLQIEYVIA

-878 AHSLLKT
+878 AHSLLKS
-885 GVISNA
+885 GVISDSYVA
-891 NVLSI
+891 TTSEDEMNV
-896 ENSVDITNDSLFNLI
+896 TNEVLFNLI
-911 DFTKKL
+911 DYTKKL

-948 QIFE
+948 QIFD

>member
-18 DFTLAVKLYKSLLKD
+18 DFALAVKLYKTLLKD

-63 IITFHPQDV
+63 IITFHSQDV

-118 MKEYDDAI
+118 MKQYDDAI

-199 ALKTKPGWIEA
+199 ALKTKPGWIDA

-308 NKDIRKQY
+308 NKDVRKQY
-316 VHVLLSAKD
+316 VHVLLSARE
-325 YDTAHESLKQLYK
+325 YDKAHESLKELYK

-361 ERSRQIHERINKI
+361 ERSQQIHERINKVDK
-374 NRKYKKNLLNAAERF
+374 KYNKHMLNAAERF
-389 FQKGKKEKAE
+389 IQKGKDHQAE
-399 EMAKKFIEHE
+399 EMAKNFIEKE
-409 SQNPDGY
+409 AQNPDGY
-416 NTLAKVYISQNKLS
+416 NTLAKVYISQNKLP
-430 EAIEIYKKSQTLKKP
+430 EAIETYNKSQSLKKP
-445 NILASKQVLNLQKK
+445 NVLASKQVQNLQKR
-459 LDVPEQSQP
+459 LNVASQNQIP
-468 VLQEE
+468 QDEV
-473 NIVQQEEI
+473 VAPQEEI
-481 NEDLNTVLLSDEN
+481 KEEELNPELLSDEN

-504 NVPFKEELIEKEDDF
+504 NIPFKEELIEEEDDF

-549 ISAADEKP
+549 LSAADEKP
-557 DSLEGY
+557 ESLEGY
-563 VPGVAEDDDI
+563 VPPIAESDENDD
-573 FDFGTMGDNL
+573 FDFDVMGDN
-583 PPVVES
+583 PACEEEITENS
-589 EEDDLAALL
+589 NEDEDDLAALL
-598 DKKESVPENNIPS
+598 DQNEFVPQNEPVSVPKQTMSSQNQ
-611 TNDVALEEQIS
+611 AS

-637 EILQLN
+637 ENLQLS

-652 ESVIVA
+652 ESVIDA
-658 QKITEEQ
+658 QKIAQKIAEEQ
-665 QNILEEQKQQLQEQ
+665 QNLIEEQKNQLNEQLELSKNQE
-679 MELAKKQDE
+679 
-688 IEDDVLI
+688 
-695 EEDISDEI
+695 
-703 VEEDLQSE
+703 E
-711 QKEESLDD
+711 QEEESLNDILENDD
-719 CVVQHE
+719 IFE
-725 ETDDLF
+725 EEVKEEEF
-731 DERETQLE
+731 GNE
-739 EKEDFLEERENQ
+739 EKCEDDISEE
-751 LEEREGLL
+751 GVV
-759 TERENQLEEKE
+759 TEQIPNE
-770 DLLEERENQL
+770 DSS
-780 EEREDLLVERENLLN
+780 ENL
-795 SKAENSVTLFDTV
+795 VQTV

-835 KKLLNLCEFL
+835 KKLLDLCEFL

-852 FLTSKIRLQIEYVIA
+852 FLTSKVRLQIEYVIA

-878 AHSLLKT
+878 AHSLLKS
-885 GVISNA
+885 GVISDSYVA
-891 NVLSI
+891 TTSEEEMNV
-896 ENSVDITNDSLFNLI
+896 TNEVLFNLI
-911 DFTKKL
+911 DYTKKL

-948 QIFE
+948 QIFD

>member
-1 MEKGLLL
+1 M
-8 SRAQAAVISR
+8 R
-18 DFTLAVKLYKSLLKD
+18 DIIKLYAENSSIELLQRMDKC
-33 EPDNLVYLKELGNIH
+33 
-48 VKNGEDEKAIPYFEQ
+48 
-63 IITFHPQDV
+63 DV
-72 DAMISL
+72 LRYEIYKIGDW
-78 GAIYRRLQRYE
+78 AIYHHDMRT
-89 DSIIILNRALDEGEN
+89 ILGPKLNEN
-104 GAMLNYTLGFTYKE
+104 EYKLWRQC
-118 MKEYDDAI
+118 
-126 DCFEIAISENPTD
+126 DCSDFKYHITDYSCVIEI
-139 VLAYNH
+139 
-145 LGSIYL
+145 
-151 ERKEYQ
+151 
-157 KSINSFKRGLQIDQ
+157 KSAGG
-171 NHPIINY
+171 
-178 NLARCYEEANLYSDA
+178 
-193 IRCFEI
+193 
-199 ALKTKPGWIEA
+199 TA

-242 KLLSLLGKIY
+242 KLLFLLGKIY

-325 YDTAHESLKQLYK
+325 YDTAHESLKELYK
-338 ETGDEDVQ
+338 ETGDNDVQ

-361 ERSRQIHERINKI
+361 ERSQQIHERINKV
-374 NRKYKKNLLNAAERF
+374 NRKYKKHLLNAAERF
-389 FQKGKKEKAE
+389 FQKGKKQKAE
-399 EMAKKFIEHE
+399 EMAKNFIEHE

-430 EAIEIYKKSQTLKKP
+430 EAIETYNKSQALKKP
-445 NILASKQVLNLQKK
+445 NILALKQVQKLQKK
-459 LDVPEQSQP
+459 LKASEQIQP
-468 VLQEE
+468 ILQEE
-473 NIVQQEEI
+473 DIVPQEEI
-481 NEDLNTVLLSDEN
+481 NEDLNTVLVSDET

-563 VPGVAEDDDI
+563 VPIVAEDDDI

-688 IEDDVLI
+688 IQDDVLI
-695 EEDISDEI
+695 EEEISDEI
-703 VEEDLQSE
+703 VEEDLPSE

-739 EKEDFLEERENQ
+739 E
-751 LEEREGLL
+751 REGLL
-759 TERENQLEEKE
+759 EERENQLEEKE

-911 DFTKKL
+911 DYTKKL

>member
-18 DFTLAVKLYKSLLKD
+18 DFALAVKLYKTLLKD

-63 IITFHPQDV
+63 IITFHSQDV

-118 MKEYDDAI
+118 MKQYDDAI
-126 DCFEIAISENPTD
+126 DCFEITISENPTD

-199 ALKTKPGWIEA
+199 ALKTKPGWIDA

-308 NKDIRKQY
+308 NKDVRKQY
-316 VHVLLSAKD
+316 VHVLLSARE
-325 YDTAHESLKQLYK
+325 YDKAHESLKELYK

-361 ERSRQIHERINKI
+361 ERSQQIHERINKVDK
-374 NRKYKKNLLNAAERF
+374 KYNKHMLNAAERF
-389 FQKGKKEKAE
+389 IQKGKDQQAE
-399 EMAKKFIEHE
+399 EMAKNFIEKE
-409 SQNPDGY
+409 AQNPDGY
-416 NTLAKVYISQNKLS
+416 NTLAKVYISQNKLP
-430 EAIEIYKKSQTLKKP
+430 EAIETYNKSQSLKKP
-445 NILASKQVLNLQKK
+445 NVLASKQVQNLQKR
-459 LDVPEQSQP
+459 LNIASQNQIPQDEVVVP
-468 VLQEE
+468 
-473 NIVQQEEI
+473 QEEI
-481 NEDLNTVLLSDEN
+481 KEEELNSELLSDEN

-504 NVPFKEELIEKEDDF
+504 NIPFKEELIEEEDDF

-549 ISAADEKP
+549 LSAADEKP
-557 DSLEGY
+557 ESLEGY
-563 VPGVAEDDDI
+563 VPAIAESDENDD
-573 FDFGTMGDNL
+573 FDFDVMGDN
-583 PPVVES
+583 PACEEEITENS
-589 EEDDLAALL
+589 NEDEDDLASLL
-598 DKKESVPENNIPS
+598 DQNEFVPQTEPVSVPNQTMSSQNQ
-611 TNDVALEEQIS
+611 AS

-637 EILQLN
+637 ENLQLS

-652 ESVIVA
+652 ESVIDAQKVA
-658 QKITEEQ
+658 QKIAEEQ
-665 QNILEEQKQQLQEQ
+665 QNLIEEQKNQLNEQIELSKNQE
-679 MELAKKQDE
+679 
-688 IEDDVLI
+688 
-695 EEDISDEI
+695 
-703 VEEDLQSE
+703 E
-711 QKEESLDD
+711 QEEESLNDILENDD
-719 CVVQHE
+719 IFEEEDKEEIIDDKNETEISEEEVVSEQ
-725 ETDDLF
+725 LPN
-731 DERETQLE
+731 DE
-739 EKEDFLEERENQ
+739 NSP
-751 LEEREGLL
+751 
-759 TERENQLEEKE
+759 
-770 DLLEERENQL
+770 
-780 EEREDLLVERENLLN
+780 ENL
-795 SKAENSVTLFDTV
+795 VQTV

-835 KKLLNLCEFL
+835 KKLLDLCEFL

-852 FLTSKIRLQIEYVIA
+852 FLTSKVRLQIEYVIA

-878 AHSLLKT
+878 AHSLLKS
-885 GVISNA
+885 GVISDSYVA
-891 NVLSI
+891 TTSEEEMNV
-896 ENSVDITNDSLFNLI
+896 TNEVLFNLI
-911 DFTKKL
+911 DYTKKL

>member
-18 DFTLAVKLYKSLLKD
+18 DFALAVKLYKTLLKD

-118 MKEYDDAI
+118 MKQYDDAI

-178 NLARCYEEANLYSDA
+178 NLARCYKEANLYSDA

-199 ALKTKPGWIEA
+199 ALKTKPGWIDA

-242 KLLSLLGKIY
+242 KLLSLLGKIF

-269 SNNNNDIQILSGLA
+269 SNNDNDIQILSGLA

-308 NKDIRKQY
+308 NKDVRKQY
-316 VHVLLSAKD
+316 VHVLLSARE
-325 YDTAHESLKQLYK
+325 YDKAHESLKELYK

-361 ERSRQIHERINKI
+361 ERSQQIHERINKVDK
-374 NRKYKKNLLNAAERF
+374 KYNKHMLNAAERF
-389 FQKGKKEKAE
+389 IQKGKDQQAE
-399 EMAKKFIEHE
+399 EMAKNFIEKE
-409 SQNPDGY
+409 AQNPDGY
-416 NTLAKVYISQNKLS
+416 NTLAKVYISQNKLP
-430 EAIEIYKKSQTLKKP
+430 EAIETYNKSQSLKKP
-445 NILASKQVLNLQKK
+445 NVLASKQVQNLQKR
-459 LDVPEQSQP
+459 L
-468 VLQEE
+468 
-473 NIVQQEEI
+473 NIAAQNQIPQDEVVAPQEEI
-481 NEDLNTVLLSDEN
+481 KEEELNSELLSDEN

-504 NVPFKEELIEKEDDF
+504 NIPFKEELIEEEDDF

-536 NKEEEP
+536 NKEEAP

-549 ISAADEKP
+549 LSAADEKP
-557 DSLEGY
+557 ESLEGY
-563 VPGVAEDDDI
+563 VPAIAESDENDD
-573 FDFGTMGDNL
+573 FDFDVMGDN
-583 PPVVES
+583 PACEEEITENS
-589 EEDDLAALL
+589 NEDEDDLAALL
-598 DKKESVPENNIPS
+598 DQKEFVPQNEPVSVPNQTMSSQNQ
-611 TNDVALEEQIS
+611 AS

-637 EILQLN
+637 ENLQLS

-652 ESVIVA
+652 ESVIDA
-658 QKITEEQ
+658 QKIAQKIAEEQ
-665 QNILEEQKQQLQEQ
+665 QNLLEEQKNQLNDQLELSKNQE
-679 MELAKKQDE
+679 
-688 IEDDVLI
+688 
-695 EEDISDEI
+695 
-703 VEEDLQSE
+703 E
-711 QKEESLDD
+711 QEEESLNDILENDD
-719 CVVQHE
+719 IFE
-725 ETDDLF
+725 EEVKEEDF
-731 DERETQLE
+731 GNE
-739 EKEDFLEERENQ
+739 EKCEDDISEE
-751 LEEREGLL
+751 GVV
-759 TERENQLEEKE
+759 TEQIPNE
-770 DLLEERENQL
+770 DSS
-780 EEREDLLVERENLLN
+780 ENL
-795 SKAENSVTLFDTV
+795 VQTV

-835 KKLLNLCEFL
+835 KKLLDLCEFL

-852 FLTSKIRLQIEYVIA
+852 FLTSKVRLQIEYVIA

-878 AHSLLKT
+878 AHSLLKS
-885 GVISNA
+885 GVISDSYVA
-891 NVLSI
+891 TTSEEEMNV
-896 ENSVDITNDSLFNLI
+896 TNEVLFNLI
-911 DFTKKL
+911 DYTKKL

-948 QIFE
+948 QIFD

>member
-118 MKEYDDAI
+118 MKQYDDAI

-199 ALKTKPGWIEA
+199 ALKTKPGWIDA

-242 KLLSLLGKIY
+242 KLLNLLGKIY

-308 NKDIRKQY
+308 NKDVRKQY
-316 VHVLLSAKD
+316 VHVLLSARE
-325 YDTAHESLKQLYK
+325 YDKAHESLKELYK

-346 VLDLCEQYYICVDED
+346 VLDLCEQYYICVDEE
-361 ERSRQIHERINKI
+361 ERSQQIHERINKVDKKY
-374 NRKYKKNLLNAAERF
+374 NRHMLNAAERF
-389 FQKGKKEKAE
+389 IQKGKDLQAE
-399 EMAKKFIEHE
+399 EMAKNFIEKE
-409 SQNPDGY
+409 AQNPDGY
-416 NTLAKVYISQNKLS
+416 NTLAKVYISQNKLP
-430 EAIEIYKKSQTLKKP
+430 EAIETYNKSQALKKP
-445 NILASKQVLNLQKK
+445 NVLASKQVQNLQKR
-459 LDVPEQSQP
+459 L
-468 VLQEE
+468 
-473 NIVQQEEI
+473 NIAAQNQIPQDEVVAPQEEI
-481 NEDLNTVLLSDEN
+481 KEEELNPELLSDEN

-504 NVPFKEELIEKEDDF
+504 NIPFKEELIEEEDDF

-536 NKEEEP
+536 TSEEEEP

-549 ISAADEKP
+549 LSAADEKP
-557 DSLEGY
+557 ESLEGY
-563 VPGVAEDDDI
+563 VPAIADSNENDD
-573 FDFGTMGDNL
+573 FDFDVMGDNL
-583 PPVVES
+583 ACEEEINENS
-589 EEDDLAALL
+589 NEDEDDLASLL
-598 DKKESVPENNIPS
+598 DQNEFVPQNEPVSVPNQTMSSQNQ
-611 TNDVALEEQIS
+611 AS

-637 EILQLN
+637 ENLQLS

-652 ESVIVA
+652 ESVIDAQKVA
-658 QKITEEQ
+658 QKIAEEQ
-665 QNILEEQKQQLQEQ
+665 QNLIEEQKNQLNEQIELSKIQEEQQEEALSDSLED
-679 MELAKKQDE
+679 DE
-688 IEDDVLI
+688 IF
-695 EEDISDEI
+695 EEEVKEEEFGNEEKFEDEI
-703 VEEDLQSE
+703 SEEEVVSE
-711 QKEESLDD
+711 QLPN
-719 CVVQHE
+719 
-725 ETDDLF
+725 
-731 DERETQLE
+731 DE
-739 EKEDFLEERENQ
+739 NSP
-751 LEEREGLL
+751 
-759 TERENQLEEKE
+759 
-770 DLLEERENQL
+770 
-780 EEREDLLVERENLLN
+780 ENL
-795 SKAENSVTLFDTV
+795 VQTV

-835 KKLLNLCEFL
+835 KKLLDLCEFL
-845 PEDIKKE
+845 PEDIKQE
-852 FLTSKIRLQIEYVIA
+852 FLTSKVRLQIEYVIA

-878 AHSLLKT
+878 AHSLLKS
-885 GVISNA
+885 GVISDSYVASSSENEM
-891 NVLSI
+891 NV
-896 ENSVDITNDSLFNLI
+896 TNEVLFNLI
-911 DFTKKL
+911 DYTKKL

>member
-18 DFTLAVKLYKSLLKD
+18 DFALAVKLYKTLLKD

-63 IITFHPQDV
+63 IITFHSQDV

-118 MKEYDDAI
+118 MKQYDDAI

-145 LGSIYL
+145 LGTIYL

-199 ALKTKPGWIEA
+199 ALKTKPGWIDA

-288 GEKIQESLEAVI
+288 AEKIQESLEAVI

-308 NKDIRKQY
+308 NKDVRKQY
-316 VHVLLSAKD
+316 VHVLLSARE
-325 YDTAHESLKQLYK
+325 YDKAHESLKELYK

-361 ERSRQIHERINKI
+361 ERSQQIHERINKVDK
-374 NRKYKKNLLNAAERF
+374 KYNKHMLNAAERF
-389 FQKGKKEKAE
+389 IQKGKDHQAE
-399 EMAKKFIEHE
+399 EMAKNFIEKE
-409 SQNPDGY
+409 AQNPDGY
-416 NTLAKVYISQNKLS
+416 NTLAKVYISQNKLP
-430 EAIEIYKKSQTLKKP
+430 EAIETYNKSQSLKKP
-445 NILASKQVLNLQKK
+445 NVLASKQVQNLQKR
-459 LDVPEQSQP
+459 L
-468 VLQEE
+468 
-473 NIVQQEEI
+473 NISAQNQIPQDEVVAPQEEI
-481 NEDLNTVLLSDEN
+481 KEEELNPELLSDEN

-504 NVPFKEELIEKEDDF
+504 NIPFKEELIEEEDDF

-536 NKEEEP
+536 NKEEEA

-549 ISAADEKP
+549 LSAADEKP
-557 DSLEGY
+557 ESLEGY
-563 VPGVAEDDDI
+563 VPAIAESDENDD
-573 FDFGTMGDNL
+573 FDFDVMGDNPACEEEITENL
-583 PPVVES
+583 NED
-589 EEDDLAALL
+589 EDDLAALL
-598 DKKESVPENNIPS
+598 DQNEFVPQNEPVSVPNQTMSSQNQ
-611 TNDVALEEQIS
+611 AS

-637 EILQLN
+637 ENLQLS

-652 ESVIVA
+652 ESVIDAQKVA
-658 QKITEEQ
+658 QKIAEEQ
-665 QNILEEQKQQLQEQ
+665 QNLIEEQKNQLNEQLELSKNQE
-679 MELAKKQDE
+679 
-688 IEDDVLI
+688 
-695 EEDISDEI
+695 
-703 VEEDLQSE
+703 
-711 QKEESLDD
+711 EESLNDILENDD
-719 CVVQHE
+719 IFE
-725 ETDDLF
+725 EEVKEEEF
-731 DERETQLE
+731 GNE
-739 EKEDFLEERENQ
+739 EKCEDDISEE
-751 LEEREGLL
+751 GVV
-759 TERENQLEEKE
+759 TEQIPNE
-770 DLLEERENQL
+770 DSS
-780 EEREDLLVERENLLN
+780 ENL
-795 SKAENSVTLFDTV
+795 VQTV

-835 KKLLNLCEFL
+835 KKLLDLCEFL

-852 FLTSKIRLQIEYVIA
+852 FLTSKVRLQIEYVIA

-878 AHSLLKT
+878 AHSLLKS
-885 GVISNA
+885 GVISDSYVVTTSEEEM
-891 NVLSI
+891 NV
-896 ENSVDITNDSLFNLI
+896 TNEVLFNLI
-911 DFTKKL
+911 DYTKKL

-948 QIFE
+948 QIFD

>member
-18 DFTLAVKLYKSLLKD
+18 DFALAVKLYKTLLKD

-63 IITFHPQDV
+63 IITFHSQDV

-118 MKEYDDAI
+118 MKQYDDAI

-199 ALKTKPGWIEA
+199 ALKTKPGWIDA

-316 VHVLLSAKD
+316 VHVLLSARE
-325 YDTAHESLKQLYK
+325 YDKAHESLKELYK

-361 ERSRQIHERINKI
+361 ERSQQIHERINKVDK
-374 NRKYKKNLLNAAERF
+374 KYNKHMLNAAERF
-389 FQKGKKEKAE
+389 IQKGKDQQAE
-399 EMAKKFIEHE
+399 EMAKNFIEKE
-409 SQNPDGY
+409 AQNPDGY
-416 NTLAKVYISQNKLS
+416 NTLAKVYISQNKLP
-430 EAIEIYKKSQTLKKP
+430 EAIETYNKSQALKKP
-445 NILASKQVLNLQKK
+445 NVLASKQVQNLQKR
-459 LDVPEQSQP
+459 LNIASQNQIP
-468 VLQEE
+468 QDEV
-473 NIVQQEEI
+473 VAPQEEI
-481 NEDLNTVLLSDEN
+481 KEEELNSELLSDEN

-504 NVPFKEELIEKEDDF
+504 NIPFKEELIEEEDDF

-549 ISAADEKP
+549 LSAADEKP
-557 DSLEGY
+557 ESLEGY
-563 VPGVAEDDDI
+563 VPAIAESDENDD
-573 FDFGTMGDNL
+573 FDFDVMGDN
-583 PPVVES
+583 PACEEEITENS
-589 EEDDLAALL
+589 NEDEDDLASLL
-598 DKKESVPENNIPS
+598 DQNEFVPQNEPVSVPNQTMSSQNQ
-611 TNDVALEEQIS
+611 AS

-637 EILQLN
+637 ENLQLS

-652 ESVIVA
+652 ESVIDAQKVA
-658 QKITEEQ
+658 QKIAEEQ
-665 QNILEEQKQQLQEQ
+665 QNLIEEQKNQLNEQLELSKNQE
-679 MELAKKQDE
+679 
-688 IEDDVLI
+688 
-695 EEDISDEI
+695 
-703 VEEDLQSE
+703 E
-711 QKEESLDD
+711 QEEESLNDILENDD
-719 CVVQHE
+719 IFEEEVKEEIIDDKNETEISEEEVVSEQHPN
-725 ETDDLF
+725 
-731 DERETQLE
+731 DE
-739 EKEDFLEERENQ
+739 NSP
-751 LEEREGLL
+751 
-759 TERENQLEEKE
+759 
-770 DLLEERENQL
+770 
-780 EEREDLLVERENLLN
+780 ENL
-795 SKAENSVTLFDTV
+795 VQTV

-835 KKLLNLCEFL
+835 KKLLDLCEFL

-852 FLTSKIRLQIEYVIA
+852 FLTSKVRLQIEYVIA

-878 AHSLLKT
+878 AHSLLKY
-885 GVISNA
+885 GVISDSYVA
-891 NVLSI
+891 TTSEEEMNV
-896 ENSVDITNDSLFNLI
+896 TNEVLFNLI
-911 DFTKKL
+911 DYTKKL

-928 GLQTYA
+928 GLQIYA

-948 QIFE
+948 QIFD

>member
-18 DFTLAVKLYKSLLKD
+18 DFALAVKLYKTLLKD

-63 IITFHPQDV
+63 IITFHSQDV

-118 MKEYDDAI
+118 MKQYDDAI

-199 ALKTKPGWIEA
+199 ALKTKPGWIDA

-308 NKDIRKQY
+308 NKDVRKQY
-316 VHVLLSAKD
+316 VHVLLSARE
-325 YDTAHESLKQLYK
+325 YDKAHESLKELYK

-361 ERSRQIHERINKI
+361 ERSQQIHERINKVDK
-374 NRKYKKNLLNAAERF
+374 KYNKHMLNAAERF
-389 FQKGKKEKAE
+389 IQKGKDQQAE
-399 EMAKKFIEHE
+399 EMAKNFIEKE
-409 SQNPDGY
+409 AQNPDGY
-416 NTLAKVYISQNKLS
+416 NTLAKVYISQNKLP
-430 EAIEIYKKSQTLKKP
+430 EAIETYNKSQALKKP
-445 NILASKQVLNLQKK
+445 NVLASKQVQNLQKR
-459 LDVPEQSQP
+459 L
-468 VLQEE
+468 
-473 NIVQQEEI
+473 NIAAQNQIPQDEVVAPQEEI
-481 NEDLNTVLLSDEN
+481 KEEELNPELLSDEN

-504 NVPFKEELIEKEDDF
+504 NIPFKEELIEEEDDF

-536 NKEEEP
+536 TSEEEEP

-549 ISAADEKP
+549 LSAADEKP
-557 DSLEGY
+557 ESLEGY
-563 VPGVAEDDDI
+563 VPAIAESDENDD
-573 FDFGTMGDNL
+573 FDFDVMGDN
-583 PPVVES
+583 PACEEEVNENS
-589 EEDDLAALL
+589 NQDEDDLASLL
-598 DKKESVPENNIPS
+598 DQNEFVPQNEPVSVPNQTMSSQNQ
-611 TNDVALEEQIS
+611 AS

-637 EILQLN
+637 ENLQLS

-652 ESVIVA
+652 ESVIDAQKVA
-658 QKITEEQ
+658 QKIAEEQ
-665 QNILEEQKQQLQEQ
+665 QNLIEEQKNQLNEQIELSKIQEEQQEEALSDSLED
-679 MELAKKQDE
+679 DE
-688 IEDDVLI
+688 IF
-695 EEDISDEI
+695 EEEVKEEEFGNEEKFEDEI
-703 VEEDLQSE
+703 SEEEVVSE
-711 QKEESLDD
+711 QLPN
-719 CVVQHE
+719 
-725 ETDDLF
+725 
-731 DERETQLE
+731 DE
-739 EKEDFLEERENQ
+739 NSP
-751 LEEREGLL
+751 
-759 TERENQLEEKE
+759 
-770 DLLEERENQL
+770 
-780 EEREDLLVERENLLN
+780 ENL
-795 SKAENSVTLFDTV
+795 VQTV

-835 KKLLNLCEFL
+835 KKLLDLCEFL
-845 PEDIKKE
+845 PEDIKQE
-852 FLTSKIRLQIEYVIA
+852 FLTSKVRLQIEYVIA

-878 AHSLLKT
+878 AHSLLKS
-885 GVISNA
+885 GVISDSYVASSSENEM
-891 NVLSI
+891 NV
-896 ENSVDITNDSLFNLI
+896 TNEVLFNLI
-911 DFTKKL
+911 DYTKKL